1 MKQISLQLP
10 PFAPDYSGACSAL
23 FELGGMIVIHDAC
36 GCTGNY
42 TGFDE
47 PRWYDGESQVYCSA
61 LRQMDASMGDDE
73 KLIGRVLRAAE
84 DMHPKFIALMG
95 SPVPTVIGTDFAGIA
110 EEIQQRSG
118 IPAFGF
124 LTTGLRLYD
133 VGASEAFLALVKR
146 FARPGASEP
155 KAKTVNL
162 LGLTPMDFYVGGT
175 VKALHSALEQQGWNI
190 LASIAMDTDLEKIR
204 DSVDAQINLVV
215 SQSGLAM
222 AEYYKDMYNIPYV
235 VGLPVGSEA
244 ADELF
249 SMLEQSAEDGQNR
262 ILSSG
267 HGQGN
272 YQTVI
277 LGERVICNSIRRCLE
292 VDCGLEGV
300 AAVGIFSPEPR
311 LMGSDD
317 LSATCED
324 EIETLLNESGCTR
337 IIGDPLFKRL
347 LANDNKA
354 EFFEFPIPAVSSK
367 LYWNQCVPII
377 GDQIFTWLPKM
388 GRR

>member
-1 MKQISLQLP
+1 MRQISLQLP

-47 PRWYDGESQVYCSA
+47 PRWYGAESQVYCSA
-61 LRQMDASMGDDE
+61 LRQMDAIMGDDE

-95 SPVPTVIGTDFAGIA
+95 SPVPTVIGTDFEGIA

-146 FARPGASEP
+146 FARPGAPEP
-155 KAKTVNL
+155 KPKTVNL
-162 LGLTPMDFYVGGT
+162 LGLTPLDFYVGDT
-175 VKALHSALEQQGWNI
+175 VRALRSALEQRGWNI
-190 LASIAMDTDLEKIR
+190 VASIAMDTDLETIR

-222 AEYYKDMYNIPYV
+222 AEYYKDAYNIPFV
-235 VGLPVGSEA
+235 AGLPVGVGA

-249 SMLEQSAEDGQNR
+249 SMMEQSAEDGQNR
-262 ILSSG
+262 VLSSG
-267 HGQGN
+267 RQQGDI
-272 YQTVI
+272 QTVI
-277 LGERVICNSIRRCLE
+277 LGERVMGNSIRRCLE

-300 AAVGIFSPEPR
+300 AAVGVFSPEPR
-311 LMGSDD
+311 LMGEGG
-317 LSATCED
+317 LSAACED
-324 EIETLLNESGCTR
+324 EIGALLNESGCTR

-347 LANDNKA
+347 LAKDNKA
-354 EFFEFPIPAVSSK
+354 EFLEFPIPAISSK

-377 GDQIFTWLPKM
+377 GDQIFTWLPKTGM
-388 GRR
+388 R